1 MIGGADGGLVC
12 EWSAWF
18 VEGVWY
24 GIAGGKLLIE
34 KHILFPWNINVS
46 LKLTLLLLG
55 RVEVRITST
64 DETTHDRMLRSS
76 TGH

>member
-1 MIGGADGGLVC
+1 MIGGADEGLVC

-34 KHILFPWNINVS
+34 KHILFP
-46 LKLTLLLLG
+46 L
-55 RVEVRITST
+55 EHQCEFET
-64 DETTHDRMLRSS
+64 DSVAVGTR
-76 TGH
+76 